1 MSRTI
6 AFALIL
12 LTSVAAPPPASGA
25 PQLDLQAAPARSSY
39 LGVGIIEVSQEAARE
54 IGLLD
59 THGVE
64 ISSVAD
70 ASPAEEAG
78 LQAGDIVLTYRDE
91 RVNGIQHFAR
101 LVRETPAGGRVE
113 LGVVRDRAR
122 LTVDVQIGE
131 RAAEAGVRKTLESVK
146 ERIAWDR
153 DRMAEVRKRLDSV
166 RMKLMAEGW
175 EWCEDCPKSFRD
187 LDLEFDLNV
196 PALRFSLGVRWLGA
210 DLEELEGQLAE
221 FFGVDAGVLVR
232 QVLSGSPADRA
243 GLRAGDVIVAVD
255 GKPVSRPEAIGK
267 AASASATSG
276 DADVRVEVV
285 RDRKPMSLVI
295 GAGGQMNPRK
305 AKPVSFS
312 N

>member
-1 MSRTI
+1 MARTI

-12 LTSVAAPPPASGA
+12 LTSVAAPSPALGA
-25 PQLDLQAAPARSSY
+25 PQLDLQAVPAPSSY

-59 THGVE
+59 PHGVE

-70 ASPAEEAG
+70 TSPAEEAG

-131 RAAEAGVRKTLESVK
+131 RAAEAGVRKTIESVK
-146 ERIAWDR
+146 ERIERDR

-166 RMKLMAEGW
+166 RMKLMADGW
-175 EWCEDCPKSFRD
+175 DWCEDCPKSFRD
-187 LDLEFDLNV
+187 LDLKFDLNV
-196 PALRFSLGVRWLGA
+196 PSLRFSLGVRWLGA

-221 FFGVDAGVLVR
+221 FFGVEAGVLVR
-232 QVLSGSPADRA
+232 QVLGGSPADRA

-255 GKPVSRPEAIGK
+255 GKPVSRPEAIDE
-267 AASASATSG
+267 AASATSG
-276 DADVRVEVV
+276 DAAVRVEVV
-285 RDRKPMSLVI
+285 RDRKPVSLVI
-295 GAGGQMNPRK
+295 GAGGRKGPRK